1 MQFEELDDSQPMVAH
16 LGVEPPGDDSHDF
29 PVPRQLF
36 ADDRRR
42 LLDQHQRRGF
52 ERFDETRRQP
62 DRDAVA
68 NPEPLAVT
76 RLESDGPIA
85 EARGVDARSGLRDVG
100 PQRGE
105 RGFPVRM
112 GAGVDIADAAAAA
125 QPDVPDPAMRLRG
138 RDGHRSDRIIGFG
151 VGNLRRDGPVV
162 EQHILDRNQRAA
174 AMGADQQ
181 RFLAGA
187 IDEQIPRHALAGI
200 ERNRGDVSIGA
211 RLDCLDIAGDVAHA
225 KFPDRVPMQQSGECA
240 GIEVITIV
248 DGKCVLRRARLLWR
262 EAKLDHPRL
271 GGHQVGEAGAS
282 AMGEPELR
290 RIELGVFQRQAEG
303 MEVFRGFRQAR
314 PSAEPRALLEAGGAF
329 ADELILGEADS
340 LERGAHRRPGA
351 FAHADDG
358 HIG

>member
-1 MQFEELDDSQPMVAH
+1 
-16 LGVEPPGDDSHDF
+16 
-29 PVPRQLF
+29 
-36 ADDRRR
+36 
-42 LLDQHQRRGF
+42 
-52 ERFDETRRQP
+52 
-62 DRDAVA
+62 
-68 NPEPLAVT
+68 
-76 RLESDGPIA
+76 
-85 EARGVDARSGLRDVG
+85 
-100 PQRGE
+100 
-105 RGFPVRM
+105 
-112 GAGVDIADAAAAA
+112 
-125 QPDVPDPAMRLRG
+125 
-138 RDGHRSDRIIGFG
+138 
-151 VGNLRRDGPVV
+151 
-162 EQHILDRNQRAA
+162 
-174 AMGADQQ
+174 MGADQQ

-200 ERNRGDVSIGA
+200 ERNRGDVSIGI

-240 GIEVITIV
+240 GVEVVAIV
-248 DGKCVLRRARLLWR
+248 DGECVLRRVRLLWR

-358 HIG
+358 HIGRFDQRDLDHAIAAFERFGGDHAGGDPARRAAAHDDDFPRWPIHRITNPALESCKPCGRMIQKRLPRKAAFCCCAIRTWHALT